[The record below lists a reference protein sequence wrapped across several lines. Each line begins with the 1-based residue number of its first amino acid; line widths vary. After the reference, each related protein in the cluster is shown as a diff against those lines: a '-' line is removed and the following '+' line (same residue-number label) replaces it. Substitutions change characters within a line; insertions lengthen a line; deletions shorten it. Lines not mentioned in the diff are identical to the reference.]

1 MVTRVYTKAA
11 TAAESPSMKL
21 PLISAALAL
30 AVAKSGNEK
39 TGPIAATYTGT
50 DRTCTDCPH
59 KGTGSCYYESG
70 FRTRG
75 LNARLNTA
83 ARTQKASVLRIAK
96 AEARAIDG
104 LLTSGKVKHRP
115 LRIHVGGDAPT
126 AEAAALIAGAARR
139 FSERVDAPAYTYTHA
154 WRDVPRKVWKGVS
167 VLASVETLADAKRAL
182 KRGYAPAI
190 IVDRF
195 DGDKASVVDGIRLIP
210 CPAQTKDD
218 VSCADCRLCMDADK
232 LVSMNAAVAFAAHG
246 TQAKKTR
253 EILRAVNGGACPT
266 AGR

>member
-1 MVTRVYTKAA
+1 V
-11 TAAESPSMKL
+11 KL
-21 PLISAALAL
+21 PVLKNLVSSALAL
-30 AVAKSGNEK
+30 AVPKSGNEK

-83 ARTQKASVLRIAK
+83 ARDQKASTLRIAR

-104 LLTSGKVKHRP
+104 LLTGKKRDGSNRVTNRP

-126 AEAAALIAGAARR
+126 AESAALIAGAARR
-139 FSERVDAPAYTYTHA
+139 YSERVDAPAYTYTHA
-154 WRDVPRKVWKGVS
+154 WRDVPRKAWQGVS
-167 VLASVETLADAKRAL
+167 VLASVESVKDAKKAL

-190 IVDRF
+190 IVDHF

-218 VSCADCRLCMDADK
+218 VSCADCRLCMNADK

-246 TQAKKTR
+246 TQAKKTK

-266 AGR
+266 AGKA

>member
-1 MVTRVYTKAA
+1 V
-11 TAAESPSMKL
+11 KL

-50 DRTCTDCPH
+50 DRTCTGCPH

-70 FRTRG
+70 FRPRG
-75 LNARLNTA
+75 LNARLNSA
-83 ARTQKASVLRIAK
+83 ARTQKASVLRIAR

-104 LLTSGKVKHRP
+104 ILTSGRVKNRP

-154 WRDVPRKVWKGVS
+154 WRDVPRSAWEGVS
-167 VLASVETLADAKRAL
+167 VLASVESVKDAKRAL
-182 KRGYAPAI
+182 RRGYAPAL
-190 IVDRF
+190 IVDHF
-195 DGDKASVVDGIRLIP
+195 EGDKASLVDGLRLIP

-218 VSCADCRLCMDADK
+218 VSCADCRLCMNADR
-232 LVSMNAAVAFAAHG
+232 LVATNSAVAFAAHG
-246 TQAKKTR
+246 TQARKTR
-253 EILRAVNGGACPT
+253 EILRAVNGGTCPT
-266 AGR
+266 AGKA

>member
-1 MVTRVYTKAA
+1 
-11 TAAESPSMKL
+11 MKL
-21 PLISAALAL
+21 KVLISNALAL
-30 AVAKSGNEK
+30 AVPKSGNEK

-83 ARTQKASVLRIAK
+83 AKAQKASTLRIAK

-104 LLTSGKVKHRP
+104 LLTSGRVKHRP

-154 WRDVPRKVWKGVS
+154 WRDVPRSAWEGVS
-167 VLASVETLADAKRAL
+167 VLASVETLKDAKKAL

-190 IVDRF
+190 IVDHF
-195 DGDKASVVDGIRLIP
+195 DGDKASVVDGVRLIP

-232 LVSMNAAVAFAAHG
+232 LVQINAAVAFAAHG
-246 TQAKKTR
+246 TQARKTR

>member
-1 MVTRVYTKAA
+1 MRLRV
-11 TAAESPSMKL
+11 
-21 PLISAALAL
+21 LISNALAL
-30 AVAKSGNEK
+30 AVPKSGNEK

-50 DRTCTDCPH
+50 DRTCAGCPH

-75 LNARLNTA
+75 LNARLNSA
-83 ARTQKASVLRIAK
+83 AKEQKASRLRIAR

-104 LLTSGKVKHRP
+104 LLTSGKVKNRP

-126 AEAAALIAGAARR
+126 PAAARLISAAARR
-139 FSERVDAPAYTYTHA
+139 FTERVEAPAYTYTHA
-154 WRDVPRKVWKGVS
+154 WRDVPRDAWQGVS
-167 VLASVETLADAKRAL
+167 VLASVESVADAKLAL
-182 KRGYAPAI
+182 SRGYAPAI
-190 IVDRF
+190 IVDHF
-195 DGDKASVVDGIRLIP
+195 EGDRASTVDGVRLSP

-232 LVSMNAAVAFAAHG
+232 LVSMKAAVAFAAHG
-246 TQAKKTR
+246 TQARKTR